1 MNRRSS
7 SRAAIGLLFLLSA
20 CAAPATRPPQV
31 SPGAVAAEEAIQRRF
46 VIEELARSQRRL
58 DDIGFPLLLAA
69 TPLCRDQTTETI
81 GVRARTIDNYADGF
95 AGAAAVALSLTD
107 TLTVLGV
114 AKGSPASEAG
124 LAPGDRV
131 LRTDG
136 RPLPRGAGAAEAFSD
151 AIASSEAARVR
162 LEVKR
167 GGSLLTVEATPVTAC
182 NYDLVVTAEGDINAY
197 ADGER
202 VIVPWPM
209 MRFADD
215 EELTAIVGHEI
226 AHNAMGHSDAR
237 IQNLILGGLLGA
249 VLDVASGGDVDADSS
264 ATLEFMEAAAE
275 AYSQDFEREADYV
288 GAYIVA
294 RAGHPLEG
302 VPGIWRKFASIS
314 PDAISYAGTHP
325 TTAERFVR
333 LGEIIEEIEA
343 KIRAGEELLPEF
355 ARQ

>member
-1 MNRRSS
+1 MKRRHHP
-7 SRAAIGLLFLLSA
+7 AIATACLLFLAA
-20 CAAPATRPPQV
+20 CASPATRPPQV
-31 SPGAVAAEEAIQRRF
+31 SPAAVAAEEAIQRRF
-46 VIEELARSQRRL
+46 VIEELENSQRRL
-58 DDIGFPLLLAA
+58 EDIGFPLLLAA
-69 TPLCRDQTTETI
+69 TPLCREQTSETI
-81 GVRARTIDNYADGF
+81 GVRARTIGNYAGEF
-95 AGAAAVALSLTD
+95 AGAAAAALSLTD
-107 TLTVLGV
+107 TLTILGV
-114 AKGSPASEAG
+114 PKGSPASEAG

-131 LRTDG
+131 LRANG
-136 RPLPRGAGAAEAFSD
+136 RLVPPGAEAAEALSE
-151 AIASSEAARVR
+151 AIASAGAGRVR

-167 GGSLLTVEATPVTAC
+167 GGSVLTVEAAPVTAC
-182 NYDLVVTAEGDINAY
+182 DYDLIVTAEGDINAY

-209 MRFADD
+209 MRFADAD
-215 EELTAIVGHEI
+215 ELTTILGHEI
-226 AHNAMGHSDAR
+226 AHNAMGHSDAH
-237 IQNLILGGLLGA
+237 IQNLVLGGLLGA
-249 VLDVASGGDVDADSS
+249 VLDAAAGGDMAADSS
-264 ATLEFMEAAAE
+264 ATVEFMRAAAE

-314 PDAISYAGTHP
+314 PGAISYAGTHP

>member
-1 MNRRSS
+1 MSRRF
-7 SRAAIGLLFLLSA
+7 ATGFLLCLVG
-20 CAAPATRPPQV
+20 CATPATRPPEV
-31 SPGAVAAEEAIQRRF
+31 SPGAIVAEEAIQRRF
-46 VIEELARSQRRL
+46 VIEELENSQRRL

-69 TPLCRDQTTETI
+69 TPLCEQTTETI
-81 GVRARTIDNYADGF
+81 GVRARTLGNYAGEF
-95 AGAAAVALSLTD
+95 AAAAADAFSLTD

-114 AKGSPASEAG
+114 ARRSPADEAG

-131 LRTDG
+131 LRADG
-136 RPLPRGAGAAEAFSD
+136 RPIPRGVGAAEALFETV
-151 AIASSEAARVR
+151 ASSEAERIR
-162 LEVKR
+162 LEVMR
-167 GGSLLTVEATPVTAC
+167 GGSVLTVEATPVTAC
-182 NYDLVVTAEGDINAY
+182 DYDLVVTSEGDINAY

-215 EELTAIVGHEI
+215 DELTAIVGHEI

-237 IQNLILGGLLGA
+237 IQNLILGGLFGA
-249 VLDVASGGDVDADSS
+249 VLDAASGRDANADSS

-302 VPGIWRKFASIS
+302 VPDIWRKFASIS
-314 PDAISYAGTHP
+314 PSAISYADTHP

-333 LGEIIEEIEA
+333 LGRIIEEIEA

-355 ARQ
+355 ERE